1 MNLGVYWSTGAL
13 VTLSVE
19 PLWTEARERIQGQT
33 RAAFEEVVLVSVE
46 KSHSKQKHWSLRG
59 KKGG

>member
-1 MNLGVYWSTGAL
+1 MNHGVYWSTGAL

-19 PLWTEARERIQGQT
+19 PLWTEARKRIQGQT

-46 KSHSKQKHWSLRG
+46 KSHSKQKVIGH
-59 KKGG
+59 